1 MNRANLGLIF
11 LLVTQII
18 QVSGHNR
25 YRSLGTKRDRF
36 LRKSKKF
43 VPLLSSLLLCAQ
55 GPVALAEGKADL
67 ATAAVPPKAASTLEQ
82 DANAKK
88 SAEQSG
94 NKSPDKAGEKA
105 ADKSEKPSEKNVE
118 KKPADS
124 HPKHLSN
131 YKMAEPIADP
141 AGSTTRVH
149 RPGADGSLPPT
160 APSIGGAPSQSPMPL
175 YPTPA
180 TPAAR
185 ERFPSVGQLE
195 QLMFGH
201 ASPQIVVDN
210 RLDKLESAIFQKT
223 YPDLDIEQRIKRLKD
238 VVIGE
243 ENKAAPAPNV
253 PPAASDYYSAATQR
267 PPAASEPDP
276 QESQPKPPFFPNYG
290 HYDLNQELSVA
301 EAEKFAVDVLNEVR
315 AQQGLN
321 EVQWDEM
328 GFRVA
333 TEQVQDLIKRE
344 AVSHQNAKGQ
354 NPDVRYSGAGG
365 TDSLVESTIMF
376 PRAENLKITRDLVVK
391 MLETLFTRQDDRE
404 CLMFPHASGFA
415 MSFKWTASKQKLFC
429 CTEVVTKHGQMDP
442 IPLEAVVG
450 DKIEIKGNIESP
462 YKFHKITLAWESL
475 PPPPADDGTEATE
488 ALPYFPPLDYE
499 AHAIK
504 SNKDFEKGI
513 RILQIAGITA
523 AIAGGIFI
531 PPVALAAPLIA
542 ASVGTSTPKPVSEI
556 PVKGGVKTDGNAF
569 THRVTLNNQGKEGI
583 YYLTVWAQSAS
594 NPNEILP
601 VSRRAIVAKKSVVG
615 SSTES
620 DAGTEASKDPSSAVK
635 SNSESQSD
643 EEFDKKERK
652 ARKKAAKEAAKH
664 KEDSKDIA
672 TPRDEL
678 KSEDKGNA
686 ESKKEPSS
694 SP

>member
-1 MNRANLGLIF
+1 MSASA
-11 LLVTQII
+11 
-18 QVSGHNR
+18 VS
-25 YRSLGTKRDRF
+25 TKTG
-36 LRKSKKF
+36 
-43 VPLLSSLLLCAQ
+43 PSST
-55 GPVALAEGKADL
+55 E
-67 ATAAVPPKAASTLEQ
+67 
-82 DANAKK
+82 K
-88 SAEQSG
+88 SAEKSASG
-94 NKSPDKAGEKA
+94 KIATEKGAAGKTASAKSSTEKGA
-105 ADKSEKPSEKNVE
+105 SEKKGEST
-118 KKPADS
+118 
-124 HPKHLSN
+124 KHNSN

-141 AGSTTRVH
+141 AGSPTRVH
-149 RPGADGSLPPT
+149 RPGTDSAMPPT
-160 APSIGGAPSQSPMPL
+160 APSAAASQSPMPL
-175 YPTPA
+175 YTAPA
-180 TPAAR
+180 NPPAR

-243 ENKAAPAPNV
+243 ENNHSAPPTGT
-253 PPAASDYYSAATQR
+253 PSGMPSGSDYYSSATQR
-267 PPAASEPDP
+267 PPAAAETEAPD
-276 QESQPKPPFFPNYG
+276 SQPKPPFFPNYG

-315 AQQGLN
+315 AQQGLS
-321 EVQWDEM
+321 EVQWDDM
-328 GFRVA
+328 GFKVA

-344 AVSHQNAKGQ
+344 AVSHQNAAGQ

-365 TDSLVESTIMF
+365 ADSLVESTIMF
-376 PRAENLKITRDLVVK
+376 PRAENLKVTRDLVVK

-404 CLMFPHASGFA
+404 CLLFPHASGFA
-415 MSFKWTASKQKLFC
+415 MSFRWTPSKQKLFC

-450 DKIEIKGNIESP
+450 DKVEIKGNIEAP

-504 SNKDFEKGI
+504 SNRDFDKGI

-556 PVKGGVKTDGNAF
+556 PVKGGVKTDGNSF

-583 YYLTVWAQSAS
+583 YYLTVWAQSS
-594 NPNEILP
+594 TNPNEILP
-601 VSRRAIVAKKSVVG
+601 VSRRAIVAKKSVL
-615 SSTES
+615 SEEKDDKKS
-620 DAGTEASKDPSSAVK
+620 DSGVNSDNSSKDTSSVQKA
-635 SNSESQSD
+635 ETDSQSD
-643 EEFDKKERK
+643 KEFDKKEKK
-652 ARKKAAKEAAKH
+652 ARKKAAKEASKH

-672 TPRDEL
+672 TPRSEL
-678 KSEDKGNA
+678 KSEDPANGEA
-686 ESKKEPSS
+686 KKDQASAP
-694 SP
+694 